1 MLAEDWRLG
10 ASYVDGWVESQDT
23 RMDGYG
29 WDALR
34 VSRLSFLVWRRHN
47 PVIRRGRW
55 LGIRR
60 LGRVYGCPALARRR
74 CCVHRRLVYRRL
86 VASCRGASG
95 VVWRVTSQAM
105 RLSHSMRC
113 SVRLHPSRLHLHLH
127 LHLLRFVGVFH
138 ISGPAPISSV
148 VAGRMTQSQRLV
160 GRTQKCGPLY
170 YSPVTSRHHGI
181 SVDEFAGPRCTG
193 R

>member
-1 MLAEDWRLG
+1 MLRDVVLRGAVLAVLAVLAEDWRLG
-10 ASYVDGWVESQDT
+10 ASYVDGWGESQDT

-55 LGIRR
+55 LGIRL

-138 ISGPAPISSV
+138 ISGARTDFFSRRGTDDVEPATRRKNS
-148 VAGRMTQSQRLV
+148 AT
-160 GRTQKCGPLY
+160 RTALLP
-170 YSPVTSRHHGI
+170 
-181 SVDEFAGPRCTG
+181 FPRD
-193 R
+193 

>member
-34 VSRLSFLVWRRHN
+34 VSRLSFLVWRRHD

-74 CCVHRRLVYRRL
+74 VLC
-86 VASCRGASG
+86 SSS
-95 VVWRVTSQAM
+95 T
-105 RLSHSMRC
+105 RLSQTC
-113 SVRLHPSRLHLHLH
+113 SFLSWGFWSRLACHVTGNAFESFYAMQCAFASIPSASASASASAPF
-127 LHLLRFVGVFH
+127 RRRVPH
-138 ISGPAPISSV
+138 IGARTDFFSRRGTDDAEPA
-148 VAGRMTQSQRLV
+148 
-160 GRTQKCGPLY
+160 
-170 YSPVTSRHHGI
+170 TSRKN
-181 SVDEFAGPRCTG
+181 SEMRTALLPFPRD
-193 R
+193 